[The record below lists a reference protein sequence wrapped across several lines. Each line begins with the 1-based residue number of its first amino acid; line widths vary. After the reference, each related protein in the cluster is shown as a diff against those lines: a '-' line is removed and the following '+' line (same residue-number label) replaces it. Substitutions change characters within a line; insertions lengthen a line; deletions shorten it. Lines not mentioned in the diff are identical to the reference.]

1 MSKIPQK
8 IINFLDKS
16 KIKYEPIKHRTVY
29 TAHDKA
35 ATLKVKPNIIG
46 KTLVLKTDKDL
57 VIALIPGNKNLDKNK
72 FKKVVND
79 WLRLRPASTKVSAGK
94 QGFGGQGEKTIKSI
108 DFVSETIMKNKFKGI
123 KVGAVPP
130 FGSLFKLPTF
140 VDRGLIN
147 QSKIIVNSG
156 NYNWSIK
163 INPTSFKKIVPD
175 LVIGN
180 FGKTKK

>member
-1 MSKIPQK
+1 
-8 IINFLDKS
+8 
-16 KIKYEPIKHRTVY
+16 
-29 TAHDKA
+29 
-35 ATLKVKPNIIG
+35 
-46 KTLVLKTDKDL
+46 
-57 VIALIPGNKNLDKNK
+57 
-72 FKKVVND
+72 
-79 WLRLRPASTKVSAGK
+79 
-94 QGFGGQGEKTIKSI
+94 
-108 DFVSETIMKNKFKGI
+108 MKNKFKGI